1 LQPEF
6 PYQREPKS
14 SESHGFRTTCPWVVG
29 GAFERGDISALSQR
43 HKFYKFSFK
52 NAWFRRSCVAESGAL
67 ALMPSIPASP
77 TRLKFWGTRGSISVP
92 GPSTLRYGGN
102 TTCVEVR
109 ADGEI
114 IVLDAGSGIRPLG
127 LALEKEFRTQPIKLS
142 LLITHAHW
150 DHIQG
155 LPFFAPAYEKK
166 NEICVCGYDG
176 VDTSF
181 SEIMAEPMKAPFFPI
196 AMRELSARINIRK
209 LTEMEFSA
217 GKLQVRAKFVNHP
230 GVCAGYRIFTSADS
244 IAFLPDHEPYRFLHS
259 ARANRIRPEQARKIA
274 TGEQISLVQFLRGS
288 DILILDAQ
296 YTDAEYESHIG
307 WGHGSV
313 SSAVSLALDA
323 EVRKLLLFHH
333 DPSHDDTRVDA
344 MVDNARRLVGE
355 SGKELEVDG
364 AREGEEVLLATDK

>member
-1 LQPEF
+1 
-6 PYQREPKS
+6 
-14 SESHGFRTTCPWVVG
+14 
-29 GAFERGDISALSQR
+29 
-43 HKFYKFSFK
+43 
-52 NAWFRRSCVAESGAL
+52 
-67 ALMPSIPASP
+67 MPSVPASP

-127 LALEKEFRTQPIKLS
+127 IALEKEFHSEPIKLS

-166 NEICVCGYDG
+166 NEIHVRGYDG
-176 VDTSF
+176 FDTSF
-181 SEIMAEPMKAPFFPI
+181 SEIMAEPMKAPFFPV
-196 AMRELSARINIRK
+196 AMRELSARIDIKK
-209 LTEMEFSA
+209 LPEMEFSA
-217 GKLQVRAKFVNHP
+217 GKVRVRARFVNHP
-230 GVCAGYRIFTSADS
+230 GVCAGYRLFTSAGS

-259 ARANRIRPEQARKIA
+259 ALANHMSPEEATKTAEEQRI
-274 TGEQISLVQFLRGS
+274 GLVEFLHGS

-296 YTDAEYESHIG
+296 YTDAEYESHVG

-313 SSAVSLALDA
+313 SSAVSLALNA
-323 EVRKLLLFHH
+323 KVRRLLLFHH
-333 DPSHDDTRVDA
+333 NPGHDDAKVDA
-344 MVDNARRLVGE
+344 MVDDARRLIRD
-355 SGKELEVDG
+355 SGKELEVDA
-364 AREGEEVLLATDK
+364 AREGEELELRN

>member
-1 LQPEF
+1 
-6 PYQREPKS
+6 
-14 SESHGFRTTCPWVVG
+14 
-29 GAFERGDISALSQR
+29 
-43 HKFYKFSFK
+43 
-52 NAWFRRSCVAESGAL
+52 
-67 ALMPSIPASP
+67 MPSVSASP

-92 GPSTLRYGGN
+92 GPGTLRYGGN

-114 IVLDAGSGIRPLG
+114 IVLDAGSGIRSLG
-127 LALEKEFRTQPIKLS
+127 IALEKEFQSQPIKLS

-155 LPFFAPAYEKK
+155 LPFFAPVYEKK
-166 NEICVCGYDG
+166 NEIRVRGYDG

-181 SEIMAEPMKAPFFPI
+181 GKIMAEPMKAPFFPI
-196 AMRELSARINIRK
+196 AMRELSARVDIKK

-217 GKLQVRAKFVNHP
+217 GNVRVCARFVNHP
-230 GVCAGYRIFTSADS
+230 GVCAGYRLFTSAGS

-259 ARANRIRPEQARKIA
+259 ARANDMTPEQAKKTA
-274 TGEQISLVQFLRGS
+274 TEDRISLVEFLHGS

-296 YTDAEYESHIG
+296 YTDAEYESHVG

-333 DPSHDDTRVDA
+333 DPGHDDATLDA
-344 MVDNARRLVGE
+344 LVNDARRLIRE

-364 AREGEEVLLATDK
+364 AREGDEVVLSN